1 MDIKKVTLTR
11 YSVIVNG
18 SDAKKAIKP
27 MQKASA
33 ESMFIDVF
41 DDNSAVICC
50 ATFSDARNCLAIL
63 KDSGCSSATVI
74 LERVYNECN
83 SRVIKSAYCILNTV
97 EEKGMKDYRNQLE
110 HGVKEQLYKMGLSD
124 YAFAKW
130 VNEKR
135 YKEVFG
141 FLVALE
147 SSCIANG
154 DYEAEQVFHQASIE
168 INSLM

>member
-1 MDIKKVTLTR
+1 MDIKKVTITR
-11 YSVIVNG
+11 YSIIVNG
-18 SDAKKAIKP
+18 ADAKKAIKP
-27 MQKASA
+27 MQNASV

-41 DDNSAVICC
+41 DDNSALICC
-50 ATFSDARNCLAIL
+50 ESFKDVRNCLAIL
-63 KDSGCSSATVI
+63 KDSGCYSAIVN

-83 SRVIKSAYCILNTV
+83 FCIIKSVTCALNTYIK
-97 EEKGMKDYRNQLE
+97 KGVARMKHYEQ
-110 HGVKEQLYKMGLSD
+110 VKEQLHMMGLSD
-124 YAFAKW
+124 YAFTKW

-154 DYEAEQVFHQASIE
+154 DYESEQVFYQASIE